1 MTADS
6 SFIVVA
12 NRLPVRRVEGP
23 EGPRWETSPGGLV
36 SALEPIL
43 HERGGTWVGWAGIQ
57 DEEFAPFEQGG
68 MKLVPVPLSTSE
80 YADYYEGFSNQTLW
94 PLYHDAIR
102 PPKFRRQ
109 WWRPY
114 VQINRRFAE
123 ITAACAAQ
131 GAMVWVHDYQLQLV
145 PGMLRELRPDLR
157 IGFFLHIPFPPKELF
172 EQLPW
177 RTPILEGLLGADV
190 FGCQTW
196 LGARNFAVLARMH
209 AGARGS
215 GGTLSFADRNV
226 GYGAFPISIDSKL
239 FDRLVR
245 QESVRARA
253 REIHANLGAGR
264 KIVLGIDRLDYTKGI
279 DNRLKAYRELLQD
292 GRVKVEN
299 CVLVQTA
306 VPSREQ
312 VEQYED
318 QRATVEQLVGE
329 INGAHGGLGQ
339 VAVNYLRKSF
349 PADELAALYSAA
361 DVMLVT
367 PLRDGMN
374 LICKEFVATRIE
386 DDGVLVLSEFAGA
399 AAELKSALLVNP
411 HDVDALAATIQRALT
426 MPAGEAARRMRALRR
441 VVMGHDVFDW
451 ARSFLRE
458 LAA

>member
-1 MTADS
+1 MVEAS
-6 SFIVVA
+6 SFVVVA
-12 NRLPVRRVEGP
+12 NRLPVSRVEGE
-23 EGPRWETSPGGLV
+23 EGEHWQTSPGGLV

-43 HERGGTWVGWAGIQ
+43 TERKGTWVGWAGIQ
-57 DEEFAPFEQGG
+57 DANFDPFEQDG
-68 MKLVPVPLSTSE
+68 MQLVPVSLTTEE
-80 YADYYEGFSNQTLW
+80 YEAYYEGFSNQTLW

-102 PPKFRRQ
+102 PASFRRQ

-114 VQINRRFAE
+114 VEVNRRFAE
-123 ITAACAAQ
+123 ATAACAAP
-131 GAMVWVHDYQLQLV
+131 GALVWVHDYQLQLV

-177 RTPILEGLLGADV
+177 RRPILEGLLGADV

-215 GGTLSFADRNV
+215 GGSLSFEDRVVN
-226 GYGAFPISIDSKL
+226 YAAYPISIDTQL
-239 FDRLVR
+239 FDRLVHSEAIR
-245 QESVRARA
+245 DRA
-253 REIHANLGAGR
+253 REIHQELGAGR
-264 KIVLGIDRLDYTKGI
+264 KIILGVDRLDYTKGI
-279 DNRLKAYRELLQD
+279 DNRLKAYRELLAD
-292 GRVKVEN
+292 GRVKVED

-306 VPSREQ
+306 VPSRER

-318 QRATVEQLVGE
+318 QRALVEQLVGE
-329 INGAHGGLGQ
+329 INGAYGHLGIS
-339 VAVNYLRKSF
+339 AVNYLRKNF
-349 PADELAALYSAA
+349 PTDELAALYTAA

-374 LICKEFVATRIE
+374 LVCKEFVATRTE
-386 DDGVLVLSEFAGA
+386 NDGVLVLSEFAGA

-411 HDVDALAATIQRALT
+411 HDVDDMAANIHRALT
-426 MPAGEAARRMRALRR
+426 MKPGEVSRRMRALRR
-441 VVMGHDVFDW
+441 VVMSHDVFDW
-451 ARSFLRE
+451 ARSFLQE

>member
-1 MTADS
+1 
-6 SFIVVA
+6 
-12 NRLPVRRVEGP
+12 
-23 EGPRWETSPGGLV
+23 
-36 SALEPIL
+36 
-43 HERGGTWVGWAGIQ
+43 
-57 DEEFAPFEQGG
+57 
-68 MKLVPVPLSTSE
+68 
-80 YADYYEGFSNQTLW
+80 
-94 PLYHDAIR
+94 
-102 PPKFRRQ
+102 
-109 WWRPY
+109 
-114 VQINRRFAE
+114 
-123 ITAACAAQ
+123 
-131 GAMVWVHDYQLQLV
+131 
-145 PGMLRELRPDLR
+145 
-157 IGFFLHIPFPPKELF
+157 
-172 EQLPW
+172 
-177 RTPILEGLLGADV
+177 
-190 FGCQTW
+190 
-196 LGARNFAVLARMH
+196 MH

-253 REIHANLGAGR
+253 REIHTNLGAGR

-306 VPSREQ
+306 VPSREH

-329 INGAHGGLGQ
+329 INGAHGRLGQ